1 MRFSLRLCA
10 EFIGAAMAIIVNG
23 KDMKD
28 AVIKTE
34 QFEMRIL
41 ELTPDR
47 LKVSVMDT
55 QRESFN
61 FVPRFISMVYPDRTI
76 NARDAGP
83 VAVRSK
89 ETVEVI
95 VLFREKLRMETFM
108 PFELRYAG
116 KKLAEISIE

>member
-1 MRFSLRLCA
+1 
-10 EFIGAAMAIIVNG
+10 MAVRVNG

-47 LKVSVMDT
+47 LKISVTDT

-61 FVPRFISMVYPDRTI
+61 FVPRFISIVYPDRTVA
-76 NARDAGP
+76 ARDAGP
-83 VAVRSK
+83 VAVRPK
-89 ETVEVI
+89 EPVEVI

-108 PFELRYAG
+108 PFELRYSG

>member
-1 MRFSLRLCA
+1 
-10 EFIGAAMAIIVNG
+10 MAVKVNG

-47 LKVSVMDT
+47 LRVSVTAT

-61 FVPRFISMVYPDRTI
+61 FVPRFVSMIYPDRTI

-83 VAVRSK
+83 VAVRPK
-89 ETVEVI
+89 ESVEVN

-108 PFELRYAG
+108 PFELRYAT